1 MGSIPGSGRSPS
13 IGNGNPLQCSCLEN
27 STDRGAIVHGAAR
40 SQMQLRT
47 DQSLIM
53 VKPRTLPL
61 CSTVNKSM
69 NLIQISPMALR
80 MSFSGPAPSP
90 VSHVIFSHH
99 VSLAVLL
106 WNVPLPFFVF
116 LNLET
121 FEDQW
126 LGLVTCFLTIQFRSC
141 ILGENIIHDSVL
153 PGASCCES
161 HDVSVTPLVPA
172 WITC

>member
-1 MGSIPGSGRSPS
+1 MTLDSKLPNESREFPSVPLVLASLHELMWGFPGGSVVKSLLANAGDARDMGSIPGSGRSPS

-53 VKPRTLPL
+53 VKPGTLPL

-90 VSHVIFSHH
+90 VSRYI
-99 VSLAVLL
+99 
-106 WNVPLPFFVF
+106 
-116 LNLET
+116 
-121 FEDQW
+121 
-126 LGLVTCFLTIQFRSC
+126 
-141 ILGENIIHDSVL
+141 
-153 PGASCCES
+153 
-161 HDVSVTPLVPA
+161 
-172 WITC
+172 